1 MQLKKNSLVIVIS
14 ILIAGF
20 VSCKKETEIVEG
32 NQAPNYSG
40 VSDVLIENY
49 VNRVFIDLIGR
60 EPLDAEMEAEVA
72 LLKEDTLSKEA
83 RERLIIKL
91 QTDTTFISGDSS
103 YRHAYFNQLYE
114 GAKARILEGA
124 SDEEINEIL
133 GPLSFSLLQDSLNGD
148 FAAVEKTRYE
158 INKLKN
164 LLRAGLAYRKDLV
177 DINGFYFLILNNA
190 IYDQINM
197 NTFNLIRASFDNL
210 FFRYP
215 SETEFTIGYDMVENS
230 ISGVLFGEP
239 GQNKDDYLR
248 ILTKSN
254 EFYEGLVVFSYRTLL
269 ARDPN
274 AAESNKLLMEIAS
287 DKDYHKLIRSIMMTD
302 EYAHFD

>member
-1 MQLKKNSLVIVIS
+1 MKYRLIIAVIS
-14 ILIAGF
+14 FLTFIEL
-20 VSCKKETEIVEG
+20 SCKKDNEIVEN
-32 NQAPNYSG
+32 NQVPTYTG

-72 LLKEDTLSKEA
+72 LLKEDTLSKAA

-91 QTDTTFISGDSS
+91 QTDTNFIQGDSS
-103 YRHAYFNQLYE
+103 YQKAYFRQLYE

-124 SDEEINEIL
+124 SNDEINEVL
-133 GPLSFSLLQDSLNGD
+133 GPLEFAYYEDSINGD
-148 FAAVEKTRYE
+148 YAAAQLVKYE
-158 INKLKN
+158 INKLK
-164 LLRAGLAYRKDLV
+164 LLLNSGYAYRQGLI
-177 DINGFYFLILNNA
+177 DINGFYFRILNNA

-215 SETEFTIGYDMVENS
+215 SDTEFNIGFDMVENS
-230 ISGVLFGEP
+230 MSGVLFGQP
-239 GQNKDDYLR
+239 GQNKDDYLN
-248 ILTKSN
+248 ILTQSN
-254 EFYEGLVVFSYRTLL
+254 EFYEGLIIYAYRTLL

-274 AAESNKLLMEIAS
+274 PAESYKLLQELGS
-287 DKDYHKLIRSIMMTD
+287 NKDYHQLVRSIMMTD

>member
-60 EPLDAEMEAEVA
+60 EPLDAEMENEVA

-91 QTDTTFISGDSS
+91 QTDTTFIPGDSS
-103 YRHAYFNQLYE
+103 YKHAYFNQLYE

-124 SDEEINEIL
+124 SDEEINEVL
-133 GPLSFSLLQDSLNGD
+133 GPLFFSLQVDSLNGD
-148 FAAVEKTRYE
+148 FAAVEKKRHE
-158 INKLKN
+158 INKLKR
-164 LLRAGLAYRKDLV
+164 LLKSGTAYEKDSV
-177 DINGFYFLILNNA
+177 DINGFYFSILNNA

-230 ISGVLFGEP
+230 ISGVLFGKP
-239 GQNKDDYLR
+239 GQNKDDYIK
-248 ILTKSN
+248 ILTQSN
-254 EFYEGLVVFSYRTLL
+254 EFYEGLVVFSFRTLL

-274 AAESNKLLMEIAS
+274 AAESNKLLLELAN
-287 DKDYHKLIRSIMMTD
+287 DKDYHKLIRTIMMTD
-302 EYAHFD
+302 EYAHFE